1 MGGQIALKDSL
12 CLNCFILPLGLN
24 CWDFATIFVLRLQ
37 KTPAPLT
44 IDSLIYLIISVVARY
59 VPKLFPKKNVEVTG
73 NLGNLR
79 HCGWDRWM
87 VDAGNKDIN
96 VIGNLSNCGNL
107 WYDWSVKAEKEVQ
120 VTGNFG
126 NFGNFGKFWKFRKR
140 MSIFPCPCNW

>member
-1 MGGQIALKDSL
+1 MSSH
-12 CLNCFILPLGLN
+12 FP
-24 CWDFATIFVLRLQ
+24 
-37 KTPAPLT
+37 
-44 IDSLIYLIISVVARY
+44 VVARY

>member
-1 MGGQIALKDSL
+1 M
-12 CLNCFILPLGLN
+12 
-24 CWDFATIFVLRLQ
+24 T
-37 KTPAPLT
+37 
-44 IDSLIYLIISVVARY
+44 VVARY

-96 VIGNLSNCGNL
+96 VVDNLSNCGNL

>member
-1 MGGQIALKDSL
+1 MTKLQIFDQISE
-12 CLNCFILPLGLN
+12 LP
-24 CWDFATIFVLRLQ
+24 
-37 KTPAPLT
+37 
-44 IDSLIYLIISVVARY
+44 VVARY

-87 VDAGNKDIN
+87 VDAGNKDIK

>member
-1 MGGQIALKDSL
+1 MFFFLL
-12 CLNCFILPLGLN
+12 
-24 CWDFATIFVLRLQ
+24 LQ
-37 KTPAPLT
+37 SVGKQDKT
-44 IDSLIYLIISVVARY
+44 VVARY